1 MFKSRLISTLQTTL
15 VLLLFVLWLN
25 PEKMLAQNDAF
36 SGYEFRYH
44 TYQETV
50 SMLND
55 LAERYPNLTELYSIG
70 TTATGKR
77 EMWLMEITNKETG
90 PASEKPAAYF
100 DGNQHDNEVM
110 GGEVTTFLPYYFL
123 TQYGSDPEITEL
135 LDTRTL
141 YILPLGNPDGAEAY
155 ITGKVDWDPAE
166 IDNADRLYDRGKSG
180 ADGPQDIDG
189 DGEILRMRAEDP
201 DGDWKPY
208 EEDPR
213 IMVRREE
220 DDTEDDGP
228 FYNLYEEGIDN
239 DGNGKVND
247 DPPHTRFITN
257 RNYPGHWSSDDGR
270 FRGAGDYPLDEV
282 NSRNIVEFIVHHPNI
297 AMIESY
303 HTTSGVHLRP
313 FSARPTEDLP
323 RKDLQDYT
331 TILGMGTEITT
342 YPQASIYH
350 EFTTIDPDLPAE
362 EQPGT
367 RHGVFV
373 DWGYL
378 HHGIFSTTTELWTM
392 EDFVNEVGWGEIPRD
407 LPLFAIPGRY
417 RRPDVQARVLKW
429 LDAHEGDPELAGQ
442 KYVDWK
448 PYDHPSLGEVELG
461 GFTKYWLRNP
471 PPGPYFKKVAVD
483 QAEFAKLRGLLTP
496 LVRIRDVEISNTG
509 GNRWKVRAKIVNEGF
524 LDTSMEQA
532 RIINRSKPVELSL
545 SGDSDNDYKTHTFPF
560 LRGTR
565 GSGFESFYYGEWE
578 IEAPQGSEMTVEVWS
593 EKGGQDTHTI
603 ILE

>member
-1 MFKSRLISTLQTTL
+1 MHIIRKILLITILIAVTVSRSQ
-15 VLLLFVLWLN
+15 
-25 PEKMLAQNDAF
+25 AQDKIF
-36 SGYEFRYH
+36 SDYEFRYH
-44 TYQETV
+44 TYRETV
-50 SMLND
+50 DMLNE
-55 LAERYPNLTELYSIG
+55 LAEDYPSLVELYSIG
-70 TTATGKR
+70 KTATGKR
-77 EMWLMEITNKETG
+77 NMLMMEITNKKTG
-90 PASEKPAAYF
+90 PAAEKPGAYF

-110 GGEVTTFLPYYFL
+110 GGEVATFLPHYFL
-123 TQYGSDPEITEL
+123 TQYGRDKDITRL
-135 LDTRTL
+135 LDTRVL
-141 YILPLGNPDGAEAY
+141 YILPLANPDGAEAY
-155 ITGKVDWDPAE
+155 ITGKVDWDPKA
-166 IDNADRLYDRGKSG
+166 IDNADRLYDHGENG
-180 ADGPQDIDG
+180 DDGPEDLDG
-189 DGEILRMRAEDP
+189 DGEILKMRVENP
-201 DGDWKPY
+201 DGDWKTY
-208 EEDPR
+208 DADPR

-220 DDTEDDGP
+220 DDSTGT
-228 FYNLYEEGIDN
+228 FYDLYDEGLDNDN
-239 DGNGKVND
+239 DGEVNN

-270 FRGAGDYPLDEV
+270 YRGAGDYPLDEK

-313 FSARPTEDLP
+313 FSARPTKDLP

-331 TILGMGTEITT
+331 AILAMGTKITT

-350 EFTTIDPDLPAE
+350 EFTTIDPDLPPE
-362 EQPGT
+362 DQPGT

-407 LPLFAIPGRY
+407 KPLFAIPGRY
-417 RRPDVQARVLKW
+417 RRPDVQASVLQW
-429 LDAHEGDPELAGQ
+429 LDEHEGESELAGQ

-448 PYDHPSLGEVELG
+448 SYEHPSLGKVELG

-483 QAEFAKLRGLLTP
+483 QAEFAKRRGLLTP
-496 LVRIRDVEISNTG
+496 LVKIREVNVESTG
-509 GNRWKVRAKIVNEGF
+509 ENKWSLRAKIVNEGY
-524 LDTSMEQA
+524 LNTSMEQA
-532 RIINRSKPVELSL
+532 RLIGRSKPVELSI
-545 SGDSDNDYKTHTFPF
+545 SIDNQGNDSYKTHTFPF

-578 IEAPQGSEMTVEVWS
+578 VEAAEGSEVIIKLWS
-593 EKGGQDTHTI
+593 KKGGQEEMKVV
-603 ILE
+603 LE

>member
-1 MFKSRLISTLQTTL
+1 MKQLANYSITLFLTALISLTGCITT
-15 VLLLFVLWLN
+15 V
-25 PEKMLAQNDAF
+25 AQSGDF
-36 SGYEFRYH
+36 SDYDFRYH
-44 TYQETV
+44 TYDETV
-50 SMLND
+50 TMLNE
-55 LAERYPNLTELYSIG
+55 LAEEYPQLVELYSIG
-70 TTATGKR
+70 KTATGQR
-77 EMWLMEITNKETG
+77 EMWMIEITNKDTG
-90 PASEKPAAYF
+90 PASQKPGAYF

-110 GGEVTTFLPYYFL
+110 GGEVATFLPYYFL
-123 TQYGSDPEITEL
+123 SQYGEDEEITRL
-135 LDTRTL
+135 LDSRVL
-141 YILPLGNPDGAEAY
+141 YILPLANPDGAEAY
-155 ITGKVDWDPAE
+155 ITGEVDWDPMD
-166 IDNADRLYDRGKSG
+166 IDNADRLYGPGENGD
-180 ADGPQDIDG
+180 DGPEDLDG
-189 DGEILRMRAEDP
+189 DGEILKMRVENP
-201 DGDWKPY
+201 DGDWKTY
-208 EEDPR
+208 DADPR

-220 DDTEDDGP
+220 GDSTGT
-228 FYNLYEEGIDN
+228 FYDLYDEGIDN
-239 DGNGKVND
+239 DDDGEINN

-257 RNYPGHWSSDDGR
+257 RNYPGHWSSDDGQY
-270 FRGAGDYPLDEV
+270 RGAGDYPLDEL
-282 NSRNIVEFIVHHPNI
+282 NSRNIVEFIVHRPNI

-331 TILGMGTEITT
+331 AILGMGTEITT

-350 EFTTIDPDLPAE
+350 EFTTIDPDLTPE

-407 LPLFAIPGRY
+407 KPLFAIPGRY
-417 RRPDVQARVLKW
+417 RRPDVQAKVLQW
-429 LDAHEGDPELAGQ
+429 LDEHEGDPKLSGQ

-448 PYDHPSLGEVELG
+448 TYEHPSLGEVELG

-483 QAEFAKLRGLLTP
+483 QAEFAKRRGLLTP
-496 LVRIRDVEISNTG
+496 LVKIRDVEVERKGQNT
-509 GNRWKVRAKIVNEGF
+509 WSVRAQIVNEGY

-532 RIINRSKPVELSL
+532 RFIGRAKPVELSL
-545 SGDSDNDYKTHTFPF
+545 DSGNSDEHSTHEFPF

-578 IEAPQGSEMTVEVWS
+578 VEAPAGKEVTIKLWS
-593 EKGGQDTHTI
+593 KKGGEDEMSVV
-603 ILE
+603 LK

>member
-1 MFKSRLISTLQTTL
+1 MDCLKKLIFTA
-15 VLLLFVLWLN
+15 LFSVTVYVAAY
-25 PEKMLAQNDAF
+25 AQDGPF
-36 SGYEFRYH
+36 SDYEFRYH
-44 TYQETV
+44 TYDETV
-50 SMLND
+50 AMLNE
-55 LAERYPNLTELYSIG
+55 LAEDYPQLVELYSIG
-70 TTATGKR
+70 KTATGQR
-77 EMWLMEITNKETG
+77 EMWMMEITNKNTG
-90 PASEKPAAYF
+90 PASSKPGAYF

-110 GGEVTTFLPYYFL
+110 GGEVATFLPYYLL
-123 TQYGSDPEITEL
+123 TQYGKSEEITRL
-135 LDTRTL
+135 LDTRVL
-141 YILPLGNPDGAEAY
+141 YILPLANPDGAEAY
-155 ITGKVDWDPAE
+155 ITGRVDWDPMA
-166 IDNADRLYDRGKSG
+166 IDNADRLYDRGENG
-180 ADGPQDIDG
+180 NDGPEDLDG
-189 DGEILRMRAEDP
+189 DGEILKMRVENP
-201 DGDWKPY
+201 DGDWKTY
-208 EEDPR
+208 DKDPR

-220 DDTEDDGP
+220 GDSTGT
-228 FYNLYEEGIDN
+228 FYDLYDEGIDSDE
-239 DGNGKVND
+239 DGEINN

-257 RNYPGHWSSDDGR
+257 RNYPGHWSSDDGKY
-270 FRGAGDYPLDEV
+270 RGAGDYPLDEK

-313 FSARPTEDLP
+313 FSARPTKDLP

-331 TILGMGTEITT
+331 AILAMGTEITT

-350 EFTTIDPDLPAE
+350 EFTTIDPELSPE

-407 LPLFAIPGRY
+407 KPLFAIPGRY
-417 RRPDVQARVLKW
+417 RRPDVQAKVLQW
-429 LDAHEGDPELAGQ
+429 LDEQEGAPELSGQ

-448 PYDHPSLGEVELG
+448 AYNHPSLGKVELG

-471 PPGPYFKKVAVD
+471 PPGPYFKKVAID
-483 QAEFAKLRGLLTP
+483 QAEFAMRRGLLTP
-496 LVRIRDVEISNTG
+496 LVKIRDVNVSPTDENT
-509 GNRWKVRAKIVNEGF
+509 WTVRAKIVNEGY

-532 RIINRSKPVELSL
+532 RLIGRSKPVELSIK
-545 SGDSDNDYKTHTFPF
+545 GNDDSDYTVHTFPF

-578 IEAPQGSEMTVEVWS
+578 IEAPKGSEMIITLWS
-593 EKGGQDTHTI
+593 KKGGHDEKSVV
-603 ILE
+603 LK

>member
-1 MFKSRLISTLQTTL
+1 MISLPMECFKKLFLTTL
-15 VLLLFVLWLN
+15 LSLTVYIAAYSQDGPFG
-25 PEKMLAQNDAF
+25 D
-36 SGYEFRYH
+36 YEFRYH
-44 TYQETV
+44 SYDETV
-50 SMLND
+50 TMLNK
-55 LAERYPNLTELYSIG
+55 LARDYPELVELYSIG
-70 TTATGKR
+70 KTATGKR
-77 EMWLMEITNKETG
+77 EMWMVEITNKKTG
-90 PASEKPAAYF
+90 PASSKPGAYF

-110 GGEVTTFLPYYFL
+110 GGEVATFLPYYLL
-123 TQYGSDPEITEL
+123 TQYGKNKEITRL
-135 LDTRTL
+135 LDTRVL
-141 YILPLGNPDGAEAY
+141 YILPLANPDGAEAY
-155 ITGKVDWDPAE
+155 ITGRVDWDPMA
-166 IDNADRLYDRGKSG
+166 IDNADRLYDRGENG
-180 ADGPQDIDG
+180 DDGPEDLDG
-189 DGEILRMRAEDP
+189 DGEILKMRVENP
-201 DGDWKPY
+201 DGNWKTY
-208 EEDPR
+208 EDDPR
-213 IMVRREE
+213 IMVRRE
-220 DDTEDDGP
+220 DGDSTGT
-228 FYNLYEEGIDN
+228 FYDLFDEGIDSDEDGEINN
-239 DGNGKVND
+239 DA
-247 DPPHTRFITN
+247 PHTRFITN
-257 RNYPGHWSSDDGR
+257 RNYPGHWSSDDGKY
-270 FRGAGDYPLDEV
+270 RGAGDYPLDEK

-331 TILGMGTEITT
+331 AILAMGTEITT

-350 EFTTIDPDLPAE
+350 EFTTIDPDLTPE

-407 LPLFAIPGRY
+407 KPLFAIPGRY
-417 RRPDVQARVLKW
+417 RRPDVQAKVLQW
-429 LDAHEGDPELAGQ
+429 LDLHEGAPELSGQ

-471 PPGPYFKKVAVD
+471 PPGPFFRKVAID
-483 QAEFAKLRGLLTP
+483 QAEFAMRRGLLTP
-496 LVRIRDVEISNTG
+496 LVKIRDVQVSSIGEDTW
-509 GNRWKVRAKIVNEGF
+509 RVRVKIVNEGY

-532 RIINRSKPVELSL
+532 RLIGRSKPVELSIRDKE
-545 SGDSDNDYKTHTFPF
+545 GNDYSVHTFPF

-578 IEAPQGSEMTVEVWS
+578 IDAPQENELIITLWS
-593 EKGGQDTHTI
+593 KKGGQDEKSVV
-603 ILE
+603 LK

>member
-1 MFKSRLISTLQTTL
+1 MDCLKKLIFTA
-15 VLLLFVLWLN
+15 LFSVTVYVAAY
-25 PEKMLAQNDAF
+25 AQDGPF
-36 SGYEFRYH
+36 SDYEFRYH
-44 TYQETV
+44 TYDETV
-50 SMLND
+50 AMLNE
-55 LAERYPNLTELYSIG
+55 LAEDYPQLVELYSIG
-70 TTATGKR
+70 KTATGQR
-77 EMWLMEITNKETG
+77 EMWMMEITNKNTG
-90 PASEKPAAYF
+90 PASSKPGAYF

-110 GGEVTTFLPYYFL
+110 GGEVATFLPYYLL
-123 TQYGSDPEITEL
+123 TQYGKSEEITRL
-135 LDTRTL
+135 LDTRVL
-141 YILPLGNPDGAEAY
+141 YILPLANPDGAEAY
-155 ITGKVDWDPAE
+155 ITGRVDWDPMA
-166 IDNADRLYDRGKSG
+166 IDNADRLYDRGENG
-180 ADGPQDIDG
+180 DDGPEDLDG
-189 DGEILRMRAEDP
+189 DGEILKMRVENP
-201 DGDWKPY
+201 DGDWKTY
-208 EEDPR
+208 DKDPR

-220 DDTEDDGP
+220 GDSTGT
-228 FYNLYEEGIDN
+228 FYDLYDEGIDSDE
-239 DGNGKVND
+239 DGEINN

-257 RNYPGHWSSDDGR
+257 RNYPGHWSSDDGKY
-270 FRGAGDYPLDEV
+270 RGAGDYPLDEK

-313 FSARPTEDLP
+313 FSARPTKDLP

-331 TILGMGTEITT
+331 AILAMGTEITT

-350 EFTTIDPDLPAE
+350 EFTTIDPELSPE

-407 LPLFAIPGRY
+407 KPLFAIPGRY
-417 RRPDVQARVLKW
+417 RRPDVQAKVLQW
-429 LDAHEGDPELAGQ
+429 LDEQEGAPELSGQ

-448 PYDHPSLGEVELG
+448 AYNHPSLGKVELG

-471 PPGPYFKKVAVD
+471 PPGPYFKKVAID
-483 QAEFAKLRGLLTP
+483 QAEFAMRRGLLTP
-496 LVRIRDVEISNTG
+496 LVKIRDVNVSPTDENT
-509 GNRWKVRAKIVNEGF
+509 WTVRAKIVNEGY

-532 RIINRSKPVELSL
+532 RLIGRSKPVELSIK
-545 SGDSDNDYKTHTFPF
+545 GNDDSDYTVHTFPF

-578 IEAPQGSEMTVEVWS
+578 IEAPKGSEMIITLWS
-593 EKGGQDTHTI
+593 KKGGHDEKSVV
-603 ILE
+603 LK